1 MGTHAT
7 HDERGITL
15 LELMI
20 AMILL
25 TIALVGLAAAFPLAM
40 FGVVDGGL
48 QSIAV
53 ALAEA
58 PIEKAKRIPY
68 ADMANLTTATPP
80 GIAEARACVSVA
92 SPCDF
97 AGFEREVLVASY
109 TPAGCG
115 GAPCNV
121 SCVATPCQQVEV
133 RVYFTGQQGEVRTT
147 FTTIV
152 SQ

>member
-1 MGTHAT
+1 MRTHAT

-25 TIALVGLAAAFPLAM
+25 TIGLVGLAAAFPLAM

-48 QSIAV
+48 QSVAV

-58 PIEKAKRIPY
+58 PIEKTKRIAY
-68 ADMANLTTATPP
+68 ADLAHLTTDTPCPLMCP
-80 GIAEARACVSVA
+80 GIAEARAPVSG
-92 SPCDF
+92 F

-115 GAPCNV
+115 AAPCTG
-121 SCVATPCQQVEV
+121 SCAATPCQQVEV

>member
-7 HDERGITL
+7 HDQRGITL
-15 LELMI
+15 LELLI

-48 QSIAV
+48 QTVAV

-58 PIEKAKRIPY
+58 PLEQAKRIPY

-80 GIAEARACVSVA
+80 GIAEARAPVSG
-92 SPCDF
+92 F

-115 GAPCNV
+115 GAPCTG
-121 SCVATPCQQVEV
+121 SCATFACQQVEV
-133 RVYFTGQQGEVRTT
+133 RVYFRGQQGEVRTT
-147 FTTIV
+147 FATIV